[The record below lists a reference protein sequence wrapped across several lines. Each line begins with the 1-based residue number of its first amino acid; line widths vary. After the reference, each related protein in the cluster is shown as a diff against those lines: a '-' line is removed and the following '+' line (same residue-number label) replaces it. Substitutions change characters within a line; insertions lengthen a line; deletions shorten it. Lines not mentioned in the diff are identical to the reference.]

1 MGGIRGQSE
10 ATTTMMLRLALVA
23 LALSSIHAVPLNLAE
38 RVPEIGLA
46 QVMDPHVQAVKA
58 IEMLQSQG
66 QDDTACRET
75 AEDVIKSIED
85 NTNTSQTI
93 LNLLT
98 SGEECAA
105 LGQDAVTLARTTL
118 SQAETRHATAV
129 TAVTTTSTAL
139 VTLSTKSHSFLTN
152 SDCGWVQE
160 DASYLHAELVWS
172 TAVQEESDAST
183 WVTVS
188 TTALQDRITEAAE
201 LKRSCECVV
210 QGNHIREWETAT
222 ADDANNLAAWNQAQN
237 MLCVLDADYNATHKL
252 TTCTYD
258 GPPENTKPFIAPAA
272 ENQVCQIAANTVG
285 DCELGALT
293 GSEYYALEESTLY
306 AGTIYCYHIK
316 VGSEEELGHIKQDTS
331 VDSHLECNEENFT
344 ADQVV
349 GTEVSEISDIE
360 QLSTQGTSA
369 SCGAGRTRQGHLRIR
384 QDPSSNA
391 TTAAVNEPS
400 VCHYDVVITV
410 PQC

>member
-1 MGGIRGQSE
+1 MGSIPRP
-10 ATTTMMLRLALVA
+10 TMMLRFTLVVLTLAAV
-23 LALSSIHAVPLNLAE
+23 SIHAVPLNLAE
-38 RVPEIGLA
+38 RVPEIDLA

-75 AEDVIKSIED
+75 AEDVITNIGD

-93 LNLLT
+93 LNQLT

-118 SQAETRHATAV
+118 SEAETRHATAV
-129 TAVTTTSTAL
+129 TAVTTASTAL
-139 VTLSTKSHSFLTN
+139 VTLSSQSYSFLAN
-152 SDCGWVQE
+152 SDCGWIHE
-160 DASYLHAELVWS
+160 DTTYLQAELVWS
-172 TAVQEESDAST
+172 TAVQEESDAS
-183 WVTVS
+183 VMVNVS
-188 TTALQDRITEAAE
+188 TTALQDRIIEAAE
-201 LKRSCECVV
+201 LKKNCECVV

-222 ADDANNLAAWNQAQN
+222 ADDAANLAAWNQAQN

-258 GPPENTKPFIAPAA
+258 GPPQNTKPFIAPAA
-272 ENQVCQIAANTVG
+272 ENQVCQIAPNIEG
-285 DCELGALT
+285 ECELGALT
-293 GSEYYALEESTLY
+293 GREYYALEQSTLY

-316 VGSEEELGHIKQDTS
+316 VGSEDEIGHIRQDTN
-331 VDSHLECNEENFT
+331 VGHELECNEENFT
-344 ADQVV
+344 QDQTV
-349 GTEVSEISDIE
+349 GSEVSQISSTE
-360 QLSTQGTSA
+360 QVYTQGTSA
-369 SCGAGRTRQGHLRIR
+369 GCGAGRTRQGHLRIH
-384 QDPSSNA
+384 QDPNANA

-400 VCHYDVVITV
+400 VCEYDVVITV

>member
-1 MGGIRGQSE
+1 MFRQSKPSKCSSPKVSR
-10 ATTTMMLRLALVA
+10 APDLFLVVDK
-23 LALSSIHAVPLNLAE
+23 SSRIIITCTYPLLWFA
-38 RVPEIGLA
+38 
-46 QVMDPHVQAVKA
+46 
-58 IEMLQSQG
+58 G

-285 DCELGALT
+285 ECELGALT

-316 VGSEEELGHIKQDTS
+316 VGSEEELGHIKQDTN
-331 VDSHLECNEENFT
+331 VGSHLECNEENFT

-360 QLSTQGTSA
+360 QLYTQGTSA
-369 SCGAGRTRQGHLRIR
+369 SCGTGRTRQGHLRIR